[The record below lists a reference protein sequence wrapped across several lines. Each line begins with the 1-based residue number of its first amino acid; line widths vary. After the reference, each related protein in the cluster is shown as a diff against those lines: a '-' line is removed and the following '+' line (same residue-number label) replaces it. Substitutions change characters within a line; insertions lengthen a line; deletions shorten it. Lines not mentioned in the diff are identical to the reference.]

1 MSCLYDEVVRQT
13 RLEPLDR
20 ACANFVLK
28 LSVKTNTHRNQWKQW
43 KPPKSPIQIEKRG
56 NQLKHRAF
64 FTYVLLPFLNRRSGV
79 YKTCDNFSLQTLEIS
94 ANRTNS
100 SLSYNQVSLGQPPGI
115 SMPPCCCTRVD
126 RTRRKE
132 RCKIAH
138 PPTTPLGYGWGA
150 PSAAVLSKKAM
161 GEHAICCS
169 LW

>member
-1 MSCLYDEVVRQT
+1 MSCLYDEVIRQT

-28 LSVKTNTHRNQWKQW
+28 LSVKANTHRNQWKPPIESDTNRKTG
-43 KPPKSPIQIEKRG
+43 KPFETPSLFK
-56 NQLKHRAF
+56 
-64 FTYVLLPFLNRRSGV
+64 YVLLPFLNRWSGV

-115 SMPPCCCTRVD
+115 SIPPCCCTRVD

-132 RCKIAH
+132 RRKIAH
-138 PPTTPLGYGWGA
+138 PPTTLIGYGWGA
-150 PSAAVLSKKAM
+150 PSAAGLSKKAM

-169 LW
+169 LR